1 MTLSL
6 SQSDDTALR
15 LPVGAASP
23 LWLLFGGA
31 AVAGAAFYWAAR
43 WLRAEPAAVEAPVTP
58 RPEPE
63 VEAAAQKVLSAPEPE
78 LEVEPLADPQ
88 QAASPQVA
96 AADDL
101 TRLTGIGPKLA
112 AALTSRGVTR
122 FAQIAAWTDEEIAVL
137 DREMRLMGRIAREAW
152 VAQALRLSA
161 G

>member
-43 WLRAEPAAVEAPVTP
+43 WLRAEPTTVEAPVTP

-63 VEAAAQKVLSAPEPE
+63 VEAAAQKVLFAPEP
-78 LEVEPLADPQ
+78 PP
-88 QAASPQVA
+88 AASPQVE

-112 AALTSRGVTR
+112 AGLAARGVTR
-122 FAQIAAWTDEEIAVL
+122 FAQIAAWTDEDIAVL

>member
-63 VEAAAQKVLSAPEPE
+63 VEAAAQKVLSAPVP
-78 LEVEPLADPQ
+78 PP
-88 QAASPQVA
+88 AASPQVE

-112 AALTSRGVTR
+112 AALAARGVTR
-122 FAQIAAWTDEEIAVL
+122 FAQIAAWTDEEIAAL